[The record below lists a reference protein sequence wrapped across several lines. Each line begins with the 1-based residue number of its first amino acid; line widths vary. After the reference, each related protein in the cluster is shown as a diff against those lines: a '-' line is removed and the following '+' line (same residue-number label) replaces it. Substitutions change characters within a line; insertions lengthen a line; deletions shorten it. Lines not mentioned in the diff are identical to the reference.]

1 MNGSWTKR
9 LVRAEIH
16 IPGGDPPR
24 DIKIML
30 SSAFFI
36 NKHKSREIKVDH
48 SAKSLRKSICSF
60 KI

>member
-48 SAKSLRKSICSF
+48 
-60 KI
+60 